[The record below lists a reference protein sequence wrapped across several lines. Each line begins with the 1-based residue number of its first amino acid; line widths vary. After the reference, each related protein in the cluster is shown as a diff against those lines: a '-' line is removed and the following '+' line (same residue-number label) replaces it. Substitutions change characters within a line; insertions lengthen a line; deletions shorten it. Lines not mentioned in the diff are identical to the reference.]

1 MRAKKPALTKPPRKS
16 MLKRMKAETRALE
29 YFHQGFNCAQSVFAA
44 FATQVGLSEEA
55 ALRFSS
61 AFGAGLGRMRG
72 TCGAFSGLCM
82 VAGFCKGN
90 LTGQPEDKERIFSLT
105 RALADDFKAEFGT
118 LTCRELLHLDEE
130 MESSARPTER
140 TEAYYAARP
149 CGRCVAFCA
158 RKAQALLSLRPTGQA

>member
-1 MRAKKPALTKPPRKS
+1 MLTTMNTEDKALH
-16 MLKRMKAETRALE
+16 

-44 FATQVGLSEEA
+44 LADQIGMNEEA

-90 LTGQPEDKERIFSLT
+90 RTGNPEDKEIIFSLT
-105 RALADDFKAEFGT
+105 RALAEEFRNEFGT

-130 MESSARPTER
+130 MESSARPSER
-140 TEAYYAARP
+140 TSTYYAARP
-149 CGRCVAFCA
+149 CERCVAFCA
-158 RKAQALLSLRPTGQA
+158 KRAQQLINEHRNY

>member
-1 MRAKKPALTKPPRKS
+1 MN
-16 MLKRMKAETRALE
+16 AEARALD
-29 YFHQGFNCAQSVFAA
+29 YFHQGYNCAQSVFAA
-44 FATQVGLSEEA
+44 FAAQVGMSDEA

-82 VAGFCKGN
+82 VAGFCQGN
-90 LTGQPEDKERIFSLT
+90 LTGQPEEKERIFTLT

-130 MESSARPTER
+130 MEPSARPNER

-149 CGRCVAFCA
+149 CERCVAFCA
-158 RKAQALLSLRPTGQA
+158 RKAQELLHEQA

>member
-1 MRAKKPALTKPPRKS
+1 MLTDMNAEDKALH
-16 MLKRMKAETRALE
+16 

-44 FATQVGLSEEA
+44 LADQIGMNEEA

-90 LTGQPEDKERIFSLT
+90 LTGNPEDKEIIFSLT
-105 RALADDFKAEFGT
+105 RALADDFRNEFGT

-130 MESSARPTER
+130 MESSARPGER
-140 TEAYYAARP
+140 TAAYYAARP
-149 CGRCVAFCA
+149 CERCVAFCA
-158 RKAQALLSLRPTGQA
+158 KRAQALINEHLNY

>member
-1 MRAKKPALTKPPRKS
+1 MLTAMQADEKALH
-16 MLKRMKAETRALE
+16 

-44 FATQVGLSEEA
+44 FADQVGLSEEA

-90 LTGQPEDKERIFSLT
+90 LSGNPEEKEIIFSLT
-105 RALADDFKAEFGT
+105 RELAEEFKKEFGT

-130 MESSARPTER
+130 MEPSARPNDR
-140 TEAYYAARP
+140 TSAYYASRP
-149 CGRCVAFCA
+149 CERCVAFCA
-158 RKAQALLSLRPTGQA
+158 TKAQSILNNYLS

>member
-1 MRAKKPALTKPPRKS
+1 
-16 MLKRMKAETRALE
+16 MLKPMNAEARALD
-29 YFHQGFNCAQSVFAA
+29 YFHQGYNCAQSVFAA
-44 FATQVGLSEEA
+44 FAAQVGMSNEA

-82 VAGFCKGN
+82 VAGFCQGN
-90 LTGQPEDKERIFSLT
+90 LTGQPEEKERIFTLT

-118 LTCRELLHLDEE
+118 LTCRELLHLDEK
-130 MESSARPTER
+130 MEPSARPNER

-149 CGRCVAFCA
+149 CERCVAFCA
-158 RKAQALLSLRPTGQA
+158 RKAQELLHEQA

>member
-1 MRAKKPALTKPPRKS
+1 MN
-16 MLKRMKAETRALE
+16 AEARALD
-29 YFHQGFNCAQSVFAA
+29 YFHQGYNCAQSVFAA
-44 FATQVGLSEEA
+44 FAAQVGMSNEA

-82 VAGFCKGN
+82 VAGFCQGN
-90 LTGQPEDKERIFSLT
+90 LTGQPEEKERIFTLT

-130 MESSARPTER
+130 MEPSARPNER

-149 CGRCVAFCA
+149 CERCVAFCA
-158 RKAQALLSLRPTGQA
+158 RKAQELLHEQA

>member
-1 MRAKKPALTKPPRKS
+1 MN
-16 MLKRMKAETRALE
+16 AETRALE

-44 FATQVGLSEEA
+44 FATQVGLNTEA

-82 VAGFCKGN
+82 VAGFCQGN
-90 LTGQPEDKERIFSLT
+90 LTGQPEDKERIFTLT
-105 RALADDFKAEFGT
+105 RSLADDFKAEFGT

-130 MESSARPTER
+130 MESSARPNER
-140 TEAYYAARP
+140 TAAYYDARP
-149 CGRCVAFCA
+149 CERCVAFCA
-158 RKAQALLSLRPTGQA
+158 RKAHALLSLRATGQA